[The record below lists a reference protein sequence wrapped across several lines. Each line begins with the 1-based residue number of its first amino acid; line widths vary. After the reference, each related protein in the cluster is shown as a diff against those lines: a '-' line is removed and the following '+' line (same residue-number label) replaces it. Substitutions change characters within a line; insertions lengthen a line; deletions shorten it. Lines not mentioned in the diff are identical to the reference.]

1 MTDSSGAKANWNGK
15 MFEDFVHDHLVR
27 NGWTFIENRYLSNLD
42 ITKGKKSIAHS
53 KYELFDDDRV
63 GERWFTTQC
72 KLTDTIYNNSW
83 KVDFLLHDERMK
95 KSLVI
100 ECKWQQSSGT
110 VDEKYPYLVR
120 NIKEK
125 SPYPCLVLLDGDG
138 YKPAAKEW
146 LKSEVDKKLIGVLS
160 MSEFVKWFGSKE
172 NFFN

>member
-15 MFEDFVHDHLVR
+15 MFEDFVHDHLIR
-27 NGWTFIENRYLSNLD
+27 NGWTFIESRYLH
-42 ITKGKKSIAHS
+42 KEAKSITHF
-53 KYELFDDDRV
+53 KPDLLDEDL
-63 GERWFTTQC
+63 EKWFTTQY
-72 KLTDTIYNNSW
+72 KLTETIYKNPW
-83 KVDFLLHDERMK
+83 KVDFLLHDERTK
-95 KSLVI
+95 KTLVI
-100 ECKWQQSSGT
+100 ECKWQQSSGS

>member
-27 NGWTFIENRYLSNLD
+27 NGWKFIKSKDLLKE
-42 ITKGKKSIAHS
+42 GKSITRVD
-53 KYELFDDDRV
+53 LFDDHW
-63 GERWFTTQC
+63 EKWFTTQY
-72 KLTDTIYNNSW
+72 KLTETIYKNPW
-83 KVDFLLHDERMK
+83 KVDFLLHDERTK

-100 ECKWQQSSGT
+100 ECKWQQSSGS

-125 SPYPCLVLLDGDG
+125 SPHPCLVLLDGDG

-146 LKSEVDKKLIGVLS
+146 LESQVDKKLIGVLS

>member
-1 MTDSSGAKANWNGK
+1 MTESSGSKANWNGK

-27 NGWTFIENRYLSNLD
+27 NGWTFIQ
-42 ITKGKKSIAHS
+42 KGIAIREPNES
-53 KYELFDDDRV
+53 FAIQTGDQK
-63 GERWFTTQC
+63 WFTTQY
-72 KLTDTIYNNSW
+72 KLTNTIYENPW
-83 KVDFLLHDERMK
+83 KVDFLLHDERTK
-95 KSLVI
+95 KTLVI
-100 ECKWQQSSGT
+100 ECKWQQSPGS